1 MMHSI
6 LTLACL
12 ALFITKTQAGNIN
25 KDVCRFIENAEIC
38 QHLLGEVSGE
48 GDAEQAIVIRNANQV
63 CEQAKKQ
70 RKRLLLKYKHDE
82 SVIKA
87 IKEFDEIFSDG

>member
-1 MMHSI
+1 MKNTFI
-6 LTLACL
+6 LLII
-12 ALFITKTQAGNIN
+12 ITSNTYAGNLTK
-25 KDVCRFIENAEIC
+25 KDVKRFLENAEIC

-82 SVIKA
+82 SVIKS
-87 IKEFDEIFSDG
+87 IKEFDETFADGQ